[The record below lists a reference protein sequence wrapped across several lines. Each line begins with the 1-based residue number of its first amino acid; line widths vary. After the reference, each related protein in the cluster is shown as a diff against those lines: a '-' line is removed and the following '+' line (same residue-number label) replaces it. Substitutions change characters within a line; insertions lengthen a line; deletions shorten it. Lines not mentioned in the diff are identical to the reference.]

1 MKASGKKRNP
11 VPIEQGA
18 GGLQIQGGWRREK
31 SFTSYGIRT
40 CNLITAQTTSPIYL
54 PNFTIKKITF
64 AQWRAL
70 VGAVMNIR
78 VIYRLAENRLASQEG
93 LCSVE

>member
-54 PNFTIKKITF
+54 PNFTIKKNYFCPMAGTCGCGNEHSGN
-64 AQWRAL
+64 L
-70 VGAVMNIR
+70 
-78 VIYRLAENRLASQEG
+78 ST
-93 LCSVE
+93 S